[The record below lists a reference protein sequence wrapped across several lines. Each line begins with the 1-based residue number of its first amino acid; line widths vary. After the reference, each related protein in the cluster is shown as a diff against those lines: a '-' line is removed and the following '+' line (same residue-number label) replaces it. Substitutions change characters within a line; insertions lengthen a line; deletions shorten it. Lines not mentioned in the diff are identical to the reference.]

1 MPWSS
6 SAASSSMCCHAAFRR
21 CGTTGSWGHTLRSR
35 SKPSAGSSRSTTA
48 PSSSSSRP
56 RQPPCRC
63 ARRDAAPNVAVS
75 CGSSPSSPN
84 APQPF
89 TTRADRIPP
98 VRHALPPPSDA
109 HRASRDSDAVRAWR
123 AGRRCTRPAT
133 RKKTPWRQPAAGLR
147 DPVGLGERHDRTSV
161 TLSVTPR
168 RRLRFPPLP

>member
-1 MPWSS
+1 V
-6 SAASSSMCCHAAFRR
+6 
-21 CGTTGSWGHTLRSR
+21 
-35 SKPSAGSSRSTTA
+35 AGSSA
-48 PSSSSSRP
+48 
-56 RQPPCRC
+56 
-63 ARRDAAPNVAVS
+63 
-75 CGSSPSSPN
+75 SSPSSPN
-84 APQPF
+84 APLPS
-89 TTRADRIPP
+89 TTRADRMPP

-147 DPVGLGERHDRTSV
+147 DPVGLGEPRCRSPV